1 MKQPNIM
8 PRLNDRILTKDATYI
23 DINGDPVHSLK
34 VSFEAFLGLQLK
46 GVYTD
51 DVAEPNVTVEF
62 PEVPIEFALP
72 SN

>member
-34 VSFEAFLGLQLK
+34 VSLKAF
-46 GVYTD
+46 
-51 DVAEPNVTVEF
+51 
-62 PEVPIEFALP
+62 
-72 SN
+72 